1 LIYDQIYETSN
12 FVIPSTYLYSG
23 AICDI
28 LLYHRFSEGRFLAD
42 YLNKSVTDT
51 EEKMAK
57 IFVHFIT
64 IICLLILGCAPK
76 LPPLPSTLPALSHT
90 ERIHTVENY
99 LPVWGWFRWSEKT
112 LVDRME
118 NYKVPGVSIAVIN
131 NDEIEWAKGYGTLEV
146 GSNKSVT
153 PDTLF
158 QSASIGK
165 SLTGTATMHFV
176 EAGYLVLDEN
186 VNDKLVS
193 WKVPENEF
201 TKQEKVTLRRLLSH
215 SAGMA
220 VHGFR
225 GYAEGEQIPTLLQML
240 NGEPPSNN
248 KPIRVDKTPGKE
260 FCYSGGGFQVVQQLF
275 EDVKKEPFSVIMQET
290 VLRPSGM
297 TSSAY
302 ELSLPEDRKDRA
314 AVAHK
319 VNGQPAAGN
328 WHHLAA
334 FGAGGGLWT
343 TPTDLARFGIE
354 ISKAYK
360 GKSNKIISQQSAE
373 TMLTP
378 QTGTGKFGTSVG
390 RLLPGFCSQIK
401 YGLGFILCGEGQDFI
416 FWHVGHNLPG
426 YRSLLV
432 VMPEKEQGIAIM
444 INGEK
449 GIGLLAE
456 IFYSFV
462 QAYGWI
468 RR

>member
-1 LIYDQIYETSN
+1 
-12 FVIPSTYLYSG
+12 
-23 AICDI
+23 
-28 LLYHRFSEGRFLAD
+28 
-42 YLNKSVTDT
+42 
-51 EEKMAK
+51 MAN
-57 IFVHFIT
+57 IFIH
-64 IICLLILGCAPK
+64 IIIIFTLLITGCASK
-76 LPPLPSTLPALSHT
+76 LPPPPSALPPVSLS
-90 ERIHTVENY
+90 EKIHRVENY
-99 LPVWGWFRWSEKT
+99 LPEKGWLRWSEKT

-225 GYAEGEQIPTLLQML
+225 GYAEGEQIPTLLQIL
-240 NGEPPSNN
+240 NGEPPANN

-260 FCYSGGGFQVVQQLF
+260 FRYLGGGFQVVQQLF

-302 ELSLPEDRKDRA
+302 ELSLSEDRKDRA

-319 VNGQPAAGN
+319 VNGQPATGK
-328 WHHLAA
+328 WHNLAC

-373 TMLTP
+373 MMLTP

-449 GIGLLAE
+449 GAMLTAE
-456 IFYSFV
+456 IFYSFA

-468 RR
+468 PR